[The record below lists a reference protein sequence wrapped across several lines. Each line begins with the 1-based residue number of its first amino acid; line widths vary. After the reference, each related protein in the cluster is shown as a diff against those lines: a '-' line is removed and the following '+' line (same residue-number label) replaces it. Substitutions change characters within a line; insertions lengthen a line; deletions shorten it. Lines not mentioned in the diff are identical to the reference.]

1 MTFEVFMGIECRTD
15 VLGGKPIIAGT
26 RIPVWQILHS
36 LFSGESPPDITAQ
49 FDELELQD
57 ISNAVE
63 FAEMALSGGMKHPSL
78 RLTASEREWLLATLG
93 LVSNTENKRERGKI
107 AASNDDAKTSVSK
120 LINYFDRPWIPVRA

>member
-36 LFSGESPPDITAQ
+36 LLYGESPSDVAAQ

-78 RLTASEREWLLATLG
+78 RLTASEREWLLSALK
-93 LVSNTENKRERGKI
+93 LVSRTENKRGRSKI